1 MTTLQLFFIAVAW
14 FLGGFVHGV
23 ASVGGGMVAMPIVT
37 SFTGAREAILIS
49 CLTGLAIPLALA
61 VLYRRHILRREVLW
75 LTAGCIPGVPAGVAL
90 LTVLSGPVLLFGV
103 GVMLIVFTLWQT
115 LSHSVRTTLSF
126 HPAAA
131 FLTGF
136 AGAFVTAC
144 TSLGGPILV
153 MYAAFRGWK
162 KEQTLAST
170 SMFFNLMNLGLIV
183 LQWKAGLY
191 TADLLCAVSL
201 SLPCAVAG
209 VLISMPV
216 VRVMPQK
223 TFRKVLLLMIFVS
236 GILLLSR
243 AVA

>member
-1 MTTLQLFFIAVAW
+1 MTSLQLFFIAVAW
-14 FLGGFVHGV
+14 LLGGFVHGV

-37 SFTGAREAILIS
+37 SFTGAREAIIIS
-49 CLTGLAIPLALA
+49 CLTGLIIPLALA
-61 VLYRRHILRREVLW
+61 VLYRRHILLREVLW
-75 LTAGCIPGVPAGVAL
+75 LSAGCIPGVPAGVAL

-103 GVMLIVFTLWQT
+103 GAMLIIFVLWQS
-115 LSHSVRTTLSF
+115 LSHSVRTTMAF
-126 HPAAA
+126 HPAPA
-131 FLTGF
+131 FLAGF

-144 TSLGGPILV
+144 TSLGGPILA

-162 KEQTLAST
+162 KEETLAST
-170 SMFFNLMNLGLIV
+170 SMFFNIMNLGLIF

-191 TADLLCAVSL
+191 SADLLGAAAL

-223 TFRKVLLLMIFVS
+223 TFRRVLLLMIFIS
-236 GILLLSR
+236 GLVLVGR